1 MKTGE
6 TLKSDNKPYKI
17 FIDARLMFYA
27 GIGRYQREFI
37 LNVLKN
43 TANNEKYKINAKNE
57 INLKFYLLGDKNKIN
72 QFIYLNDLPNDQ
84 FIVINNTSKKYSFK
98 EQFSIFFILLRYR
111 KEIDLFFFPHYNIS
125 IFYIPKNS
133 IVTVHD
139 LTFYRFSNYTWKF
152 KTAVGKFVLKRVLK
166 KTKKAI
172 AVSDYVKNDI
182 INMFGN
188 IGGLNLQNK
197 IKVIYSGYSL
207 FFSSHADK
215 NITYAIKEINGTEST
230 KDTKDT
236 KDAEYKD
243 KSYIKK
249 FNFDN
254 KIPNRLK
261 QNISCPYILYLG
273 NRKKHKNI
281 LNLIKA
287 FKLIKDSSQN
297 TNNNQLDIKN
307 KADNHHNNNN
317 NDSRKNT
324 SIGSSYT
331 SYGNFQDLKLVLIGS
346 RFEKFDFI
354 DEFIKKENIGDIIQ
368 LSNISDGEAKIY
380 YENAKAF
387 TFISISEGFGF
398 APLEAAVCG
407 APLILANAGALPE
420 IFKDAALFVDPYNI
434 EDIADSIKKVL
445 TDENLRNDLNR
456 KSLALANKYS
466 YKKMASEMLD
476 YFIRD

>member
-1 MKTGE
+1 MKTHE

-43 TANNEKYKINAKNE
+43 NTNNERNKINAKNE

-72 QFIYLNDLPNDQ
+72 QFISSNDLPEDK

-98 EQFSIFFILLRYR
+98 EQFSLFFILLYYR
-111 KEIDLFFFPHYNIS
+111 KKIDLFFFPHYNIS

-172 AVSDYVKNDI
+172 TVSNYVKNDI
-182 INMFGN
+182 INMFDK

-197 IKVIYSGYSL
+197 IKVIYPGYSL

-215 NITYAIKEINGTEST
+215 NITYAIKEINGAE
-230 KDTKDT
+230 DTG
-236 KDAEYKD
+236 DAEYKY
-243 KSYIKK
+243 KSYKKK

-254 KIPNRLK
+254 KLPDSLK
-261 QNISCPYILYLG
+261 QNISYPYILYLG

-287 FKLIKDSSQN
+287 FKLIKDIPQN
-297 TNNNQLDIKN
+297 HKNNQLDIKN
-307 KADNHHNNNN
+307 KVN
-317 NDSRKNT
+317 NDNDNDNDNEDSYKNM
-324 SIGSSYT
+324 SIGNTYELCE
-331 SYGNFQDLKLVLIGS
+331 NFQNLKLVLIGS
-346 RFEKFDFI
+346 RFKKYDFI

-368 LSNISDGEAKIY
+368 LSNISDEEAKIY

-420 IFKDAALFVDPYNI
+420 VFKDAALFADPFNI
-434 EDIADSIKKVL
+434 EGIADSIKKVL
-445 TDENLRNDLNR
+445 TDENLRNDLKK
-456 KSLALANKYS
+456 KSLALSNKYS

-476 YFIRD
+476 YFICD

>member
-6 TLKSDNKPYKI
+6 TLKFDNKPYKI

-43 TANNEKYKINAKNE
+43 NINNEKYKINAKNE

-72 QFIYLNDLPNDQ
+72 QFIDANDLPDDK

-98 EQFSIFFILLRYR
+98 EQFSLFFVLLYYR
-111 KEIDLFFFPHYNIS
+111 KKIDLFFFPHYNIS

-139 LTFYRFSNYTWKF
+139 LTFYRFSSYTWKF

-166 KTKKAI
+166 KTKKVI
-172 AVSDYVKNDI
+172 AVSNYVKNDI

-188 IGGLNLQNK
+188 IGGLDLQNK

-207 FFSSHADK
+207 FFSSLADK
-215 NITYAIKEINGTEST
+215 NITYAIKEINGTEGT
-230 KDTKDT
+230 
-236 KDAEYKD
+236 EYKY
-243 KSYIKK
+243 KSYKKK

-254 KIPNRLK
+254 KLPDRLK

-287 FKLIKDSSQN
+287 FKLIKDISQN
-297 TNNNQLDIKN
+297 IKNNKNNQLNIKN
-307 KADNHHNNNN
+307 KVNNYNDNK
-317 NDSRKNT
+317 DSYKNT
-324 SIGSSYT
+324 SIGNTYESC
-331 SYGNFQDLKLVLIGS
+331 GNFQNLKFVLIGS
-346 RFEKFDFI
+346 RFKKYDFI

-368 LSNISDGEAKIY
+368 LSNISDEEAKIY

-420 IFKDAALFVDPYNI
+420 VFKDAALFVDPFNI
-434 EDIADSIKKVL
+434 EGIADSIKKVL
-445 TDENLRNDLNR
+445 TDENLRNDLKK

-476 YFIRD
+476 YFICEK

>member
-1 MKTGE
+1 MKMSE
-6 TLKSDNKPYKI
+6 ILNDTLKSESKPYKI

-27 GIGRYQREFI
+27 GVGRYQREFI

-43 TANNEKYKINAKNE
+43 NTNNEKNK

-72 QFIYLNDLPNDQ
+72 QFISLNDLPNDK
-84 FIVINNTSKKYSFK
+84 FIVINHMSKKYSFK
-98 EQFSIFFILLRYR
+98 EQLSLFFILLYYR
-111 KEIDLFFFPHYNIS
+111 KKIDLFFFPHYNIS

-152 KTAVGKFVLKRVLK
+152 KTAVGKFVLRRVLK

-172 AVSDYVKNDI
+172 TVSNYVKNDI

-188 IGGLNLQNK
+188 IGRLNLQNK
-197 IKVIYSGYSL
+197 IKVIYPGYSL
-207 FFSSHADK
+207 FFSSHEDE
-215 NITYAIKEINGTEST
+215 NINYAIKELNGTE
-230 KDTKDT
+230 
-236 KDAEYKD
+236 DAEYKN
-243 KSYIKK
+243 KSSKK
-249 FNFDN
+249 HFNFDN
-254 KIPNRLK
+254 KLPDQLK
-261 QNISCPYILYLG
+261 QNISYPYILYLG

-297 TNNNQLDIKN
+297 IKNNQLNIKN
-307 KADNHHNNNN
+307 KVNNYNDN
-317 NDSRKNT
+317 NDSYKNT
-324 SIGSSYT
+324 SIGNIYESC
-331 SYGNFQDLKLVLIGS
+331 GNFQNLKLVLIGS
-346 RFEKFDFI
+346 RFKKYDFI
-354 DEFIKKENIGDIIQ
+354 DKFIKKENIEDIIQ
-368 LSNISDGEAKIY
+368 LSNISDEEAKIY
-380 YENAKAF
+380 YENAKVF

-420 IFKDAALFVDPYNI
+420 VFKDAALFVDPFNI
-434 EDIADSIKKVL
+434 ESIADLIKKVL
-445 TDENLRNDLNR
+445 TDENLRNDLKK

-476 YFIRD
+476 YFKK

>member
-43 TANNEKYKINAKNE
+43 NTNNERNKINAKNE

-72 QFIYLNDLPNDQ
+72 QFIHLNDLPNDQ

-98 EQFSIFFILLRYR
+98 EQFSIFFILLYYR
-111 KEIDLFFFPHYNIS
+111 KKIDLFFFPHYNIS

-172 AVSDYVKNDI
+172 TVSNYVKNDI

-188 IGGLNLQNK
+188 IGGLNLQDK
-197 IKVIYSGYSL
+197 IKVIYPGYSL
-207 FFSSHADK
+207 FFGSREDK
-215 NITYAIKEINGTEST
+215 NITYTI
-230 KDTKDT
+230 
-236 KDAEYKD
+236 KD
-243 KSYIKK
+243 KSSKKK

-254 KIPNRLK
+254 KISNQLK

-297 TNNNQLDIKN
+297 INNNQLDIKD
-307 KADNHHNNNN
+307 KADNHNN
-317 NDSRKNT
+317 SHKNT
-324 SIGSSYT
+324 PIGNSYA
-331 SYGNFQDLKLVLIGS
+331 SCGNFHDLKLVLIGS
-346 RFEKFDFI
+346 RFKKYDFI

-368 LSNISDGEAKIY
+368 LSNISDEEAKIY

-398 APLEAAVCG
+398 APLEAAICG
-407 APLILANAGALPE
+407 APLILADAGALPE
-420 IFKDAALFVDPYNI
+420 VFKDVALFVDPCNI

-445 TDENLRNDLNR
+445 TDENLRNDLKG
-456 KSLALANKYS
+456 KSLTLANKYS

-476 YFIRD
+476 YFICD